1 MARKSHKKSPVSED
15 LPSWGELIG
24 GTLAYAQDTVDSVV
38 NWGFHKLRET
48 AEKPKK
54 KPEKPR
60 HPAVDLGENAV
71 RATAGFIGEIGE
83 SFYATYDALKE
94 DKRKKSRAKRPE

>member
-1 MARKSHKKSPVSED
+1 MARNAHKKNTVSED

-48 AEKPKK
+48 AEKPRKSD
-54 KPEKPR
+54 KPR
-60 HPAVDLGENAV
+60 HPAIDTAATAA

-94 DKRKKSRAKRPE
+94 DKRKKSKTKRRE